1 VSADPVLKE
10 ITGRI
15 GKYDIV
21 KPLGKGA
28 MGIVYLAKD
37 SMLDREVAL
46 KVMVSNIADDPE
58 LKMRFER
65 EAKAVAKLSHPN
77 VVNVFDLG
85 YHTDGS
91 PYMAME
97 LLRGD
102 DLQKTMRQGPMPLDR
117 KVSIIV
123 QVLVGLAHAHQA
135 GVVHRD
141 IKPANIFIGNDG
153 AVKIMDFG
161 VARLT
166 TASVTGTG
174 AIVGTADYMS
184 PEQVKGARV
193 DGRSDLFSVGCM
205 FYEMLTGKRPFHAE
219 NLMAIFFKITHDD
232 PNWNA
237 LPSGPEYDA
246 LTPILSK
253 ALSKDLDLRYENAT
267 QFALALRDY
276 LSTYG
281 TSASAANRAL
291 DDLVDLNAPTGTP
304 APLEDLL
311 DGPSGTDG
319 TVDLSRGAAATRV
332 GSAATVVGTRP
343 PGSAATLSGTKLGA
357 TKVGG
362 TRLQGAPKTAPAP
375 VRVEPK
381 VAVEAPKSN
390 TGVIAAGF
398 VGLIV
403 TLGGGVYFIANK
415 LESNKQTALPA
426 STPTPSGVQI
436 AAATPAPIVAA
447 TPAPPPNFT
456 EPAGGKA
463 SNSVKLAN
471 DAFGRGDYD
480 KAIEKAQDALRE
492 DPKSASGQKILDN
505 ARNGKDARGRLGAAR
520 SALASKDFA
529 RARSIAQ
536 EASSKAPFD
545 SEVTSVLNEISKA
558 EAAEQSAQL
567 NAAQAKVLQDKQARE
582 SEINTLLSKAT
593 AAFSAD
599 KFDEAINL
607 YDEVL
612 KVDPGNSAAQTGKI
626 GATTGKK
633 AAAAAAAAAAAP
645 PTAAAPAGKGFSIGR
660 TDKKAGGPTGLGAA
674 GFGESASVKSA
685 TQAVDMP
692 GSISFELQPKNPR
705 PGDAYKVVVKF
716 TNEGSAPIA
725 LNGLTVRMSIN
736 GRGVGAAQPLAV
748 SSVAPGDTATIYS
761 AGEVWSDSITEWSY
775 SATVTG
781 PKGETYKNTV
791 TWR

>member
-1 VSADPVLKE
+1 VSAEPVLKE

-15 GKYDIV
+15 GKYDII

-37 SMLDREVAL
+37 SLLDREVAL
-46 KVMVSNIADDPE
+46 KVMVSNIADDPD

-65 EAKAVAKLSHPN
+65 EAKAVARLSHPN

-102 DLQKTMRQGPMPLDR
+102 DLQKTLRLGPMPLDR

-135 GVVHRD
+135 GIVHRD
-141 IKPANIFIGNDG
+141 IKPANIFIGADG
-153 AVKIMDFG
+153 SVKIMDFG

-205 FYEMLTGKRPFHAE
+205 FYEMLVGKRPFHAE
-219 NLMAIFFKITHDD
+219 NLMAIFFKITHDE

-246 LTPILSK
+246 LTPILAK
-253 ALSKDLDLRYENAT
+253 ALAKDLGQRYENAT

-276 LSTYG
+276 LGTYG
-281 TSASAANRAL
+281 TSASAANRAIS
-291 DDLVDLNAPTGTP
+291 DLVDLNAPTGTP

-311 DGPSGTDG
+311 EETTGADG
-319 TVDLSRGAAATRV
+319 TVDLSKGQAPTRV
-332 GSAATVVGTRP
+332 GAPATTIGSRPGTSP
-343 PGSAATLSGTKLGA
+343 TLSGTKTGA
-357 TKVGG
+357 TRLVGAKVQASPTSAP
-362 TRLQGAPKTAPAP
+362 TRI
-375 VRVEPK
+375 EPRI
-381 VAVEAPKSN
+381 AAEPPKSN

-403 TLGGGVYFIANK
+403 TLGGGVYFIATK
-415 LESNKQTALPA
+415 LESNKVAP
-426 STPTPSGVQI
+426 SPTPVVTQTQMP
-436 AAATPAPIVAA
+436 TPAPTPVVVATA
-447 TPAPPPNFT
+447 APAPTFA
-456 EPAGGKA
+456 EPVGKA
-463 SNSVKLAN
+463 ASIVRAAS

-480 KAIEKAQDALRE
+480 RAIQKAQEALRE
-492 DPKSASGQKILDN
+492 DPGNAGGQKVLDQ
-505 ARNGKDARGRLGAAR
+505 ARNGKDARGRLATAR
-520 SALASKDFA
+520 SAMAGKDFA
-529 RARSIAQ
+529 RARQIAK
-536 EASSKAPFD
+536 EASDLAPWD
-545 SEVTSVLNEISKA
+545 AQVTEVLNDISKA
-558 EAAEQSAQL
+558 EAAEQASAL
-567 NAAQAKVLQDKQARE
+567 NAAQAKALQEKQARDAQ
-582 SEINTLLSKAT
+582 INTLLSKAT
-593 AAFSAD
+593 AAFGSD
-599 KFDEAINL
+599 KFDEAISL

-612 KVDPGNSAAQTGKI
+612 KLDPGNGPAQSGKI

-633 AAAAAAAAAAAP
+633 AAAVTTVAVAP
-645 PTAAAPAGKGFSIGR
+645 PPVAPVPTGKGFSVDR
-660 TDKKAGGPTGLGAA
+660 TIKKAGGPSGLGAA
-674 GFGESASVKSA
+674 GFGEATGVKSA
-685 TQAVDMP
+685 TQAADMP
-692 GSISFELQPKNPR
+692 GSVSFEIQPKNPR
-705 PGDAYKVVVKF
+705 PGDAYKVLVKF
-716 TNEGSAPIA
+716 VNEGSAPIA
-725 LNGLTVRMSIN
+725 LQGLTVRMSIN

-748 SSVAPGDTATIYS
+748 SSVAPGDTAIIYS

-775 SATVTG
+775 TATVTG
-781 PKGETYKNTV
+781 PKGESYRNTIS
-791 TWR
+791 WK

>member
-1 VSADPVLKE
+1 MSAEPVLKE

-46 KVMVSNIADDPE
+46 KVMVSNIADDPD

-91 PYMAME
+91 PFMAME

-102 DLQKTMRQGPMPLDR
+102 DLQKVMRQGPMPLER

-135 GVVHRD
+135 GIVHRD

-153 AVKIMDFG
+153 SVKIMDFG

-166 TASVTGTG
+166 TSSATGTG

-205 FYEMLTGKRPFHAE
+205 FYEMLVNKRPFHAE

-237 LPSGPEYDA
+237 LPAGPEYDA

-253 ALSKDLDLRYENAT
+253 ALAKDLSQRYENAT

-276 LSTYG
+276 LNAFGG
-281 TSASAANRAL
+281 TAASAANHAL

-311 DGPSGTDG
+311 DSTSAMDG
-319 TVDLSRGAAATRV
+319 TVDLSRAQGGAAPTRVGAAATQVGRPNTMSGATRV
-332 GSAATVVGTRP
+332 GATRV
-343 PGSAATLSGTKLGA
+343 GA
-357 TKVGG
+357 TRVQTPSAPPQRIEPKVVQEPPRSNTPVIALGFFLVTTAVGG
-362 TRLQGAPKTAPAP
+362 GFYLISQQLASNKQAENQTVPTPIVAPSVETPAPTPVVLATAAPAP
-375 VRVEPK
+375 TV
-381 VAVEAPKSN
+381 VAEGK
-390 TGVIAAGF
+390 
-398 VGLIV
+398 
-403 TLGGGVYFIANK
+403 
-415 LESNKQTALPA
+415 
-426 STPTPSGVQI
+426 
-436 AAATPAPIVAA
+436 AATTVRAA
-447 TPAPPPNFT
+447 
-456 EPAGGKA
+456 
-463 SNSVKLAN
+463 S

-480 KAIEKAQDALRE
+480 RAIARAQDALRQ
-492 DPKSASGQKILDN
+492 DPGNAGAQKILEQS
-505 ARNGKDARGRLGAAR
+505 RNGKDARAQLSAAKTALG
-520 SALASKDFA
+520 SKDFA
-529 RARSIAQ
+529 RARQIAR
-536 EASSKAPFD
+536 EASDKAPWD
-545 SEVTSVLNEISKA
+545 TQVTDILNDISKA
-558 EAAEQSAQL
+558 EVAEQQAAS
-567 NAAQAKVLQDKQARE
+567 NAANAKAQQDKLARE
-582 SEINTLLSKAT
+582 AEVNGLLNRAAT
-593 AAFSAD
+593 ALGAD
-599 KFDEAINL
+599 KFDEAIAL

-612 KVDPGNSAAQTGKI
+612 KLDAGNVPAQSGKV
-626 GATTGKK
+626 GALTAKRT
-633 AAAAAAAAAAAP
+633 AAAASAAVQAP
-645 PTAAAPAGKGFSIGR
+645 VAPTGKTFSAGR
-660 TDKKAGGPTGLGAA
+660 TDKKAGGPSGLGAA
-674 GFGESASVKSA
+674 GFGDSGGVKSA
-685 TQAVDMP
+685 TQAADMP
-692 GSISFELQPKNPR
+692 GSISFELQPKSPR
-705 PGDAYKVVVKF
+705 PGDAYKVLVKF
-716 TNEGSAPIA
+716 TNEGNAPIA
-725 LNGLTVRMSIN
+725 LTGLSVRMSVN
-736 GRGVGAAQPLAV
+736 GRGAGAPQPLAV
-748 SSVAPGDTATIYS
+748 SSVAPGDTATIYT
-761 AGEVWSDSITEWSY
+761 AGEVWSDSITEWAY
-775 SATVTG
+775 MATVTG
-781 PKGETYKNTV
+781 AKGETYRNTI
-791 TWR
+791 TWK